1 LVARDGVI
9 MKKLIQNL
17 AIFLGV
23 LGSFSAQAD
32 EVQVAVAANFSAP
45 IKEIAQAF
53 NKATGHQLIIST
65 GASGKFYAQ
74 IKNGAPFQVFLS
86 ADEEKPAQLEKDGL
100 AVQGTRFT
108 YAIGKLVLWSAD
120 PAVVDAK
127 GNVLDRNQFNKI
139 AIANPKTAPY
149 GEAAMETLNALKL
162 KSLIEPK
169 IVMGENISQ
178 TYQFVATGNAAI
190 GFVALSQITKDNQ
203 LKGGSAWIVPEK
215 LYSPINQ
222 DAVLLVNG
230 KDSAAARQLLVFLRG
245 DDALK
250 IIKSYGYGVK

>member
-1 LVARDGVI
+1 MLLG
-9 MKKLIQNL
+9 
-17 AIFLGV
+17 FLGA
-23 LGSFSAQAD
+23 SFIHKALAD

-45 IKEIAQAF
+45 MEEIGKAF
-53 NKATGHQLIIST
+53 NKASGHQLKIST

-86 ADEEKPAQLEKDGL
+86 ADEEKPVQLEKDGL
-100 AVQGTRFT
+100 AVLGTRFT

-120 PAVVDAK
+120 PAMVDAK
-127 GNVLDRNQFNKI
+127 GKVLEENRFNKI

-162 KSLIEPK
+162 KTQIAPK

-178 TYQFVATGNAAI
+178 TFQFVATGNAAI
-190 GFVALSQITKDNQ
+190 GFLALSQITKDN
-203 LKGGSAWIVPEK
+203 KITAGSAWVVPEK
-215 LYSPINQ
+215 RYSPINQ

-230 KDSAAARQLLVFLRG
+230 KDSEAALQFLAFLKSG
-245 DDALK
+245 DTVKL
-250 IIKSYGYGVK
+250 IKSYGYAVK

>member
-1 LVARDGVI
+1 MLLG
-9 MKKLIQNL
+9 
-17 AIFLGV
+17 FLGA
-23 LGSFSAQAD
+23 SFIHKALAN

-45 IKEIAQAF
+45 MEEIGKAF
-53 NKATGHQLIIST
+53 NKASGHQLKIST

-74 IKNGAPFQVFLS
+74 IKHGAPFQVFLS

-127 GNVLDRNQFNKI
+127 GKVLELNQFNKI

-162 KSLIEPK
+162 KRQIEPK

-190 GFVALSQITKDNQ
+190 GFVALSQITKDHMIT
-203 LKGGSAWIVPEK
+203 GGSAWVVPEK
-215 LYSPINQ
+215 FYSPINQ

-230 KDSAAARQLLVFLRG
+230 KDSAAARQLLAFLKG
-245 DDALK
+245 DDALR
-250 IIKSYGYGVK
+250 IIKSYGYGAK

>member
-1 LVARDGVI
+1 

-45 IKEIAQAF
+45 IEEIAKAF
-53 NKATGHQLIIST
+53 NKATGHQLKIST

-120 PAVVDAK
+120 PAVVDVK
-127 GNVLDRNQFNKI
+127 GKVLERNQFNKI

-190 GFVALSQITKDNQ
+190 GFVALSQITKDNK
-203 LKGGSAWIVPEK
+203 LTGGSAWVVPEK

-245 DDALK
+245 DESLK
-250 IIKSYGYGVK
+250 VIKSYGYGVK

>member
-1 LVARDGVI
+1 

-17 AIFLGV
+17 ALFLWV

-45 IKEIAQAF
+45 IEEIAKAF
-53 NKATGHQLIIST
+53 NKATGHQLKIST

-100 AVQGTRFT
+100 AVQGSRFT

-120 PAVVDAK
+120 PAVVDVK
-127 GNVLDRNQFNKI
+127 GKVLERNQFNKI

-169 IVMGENISQ
+169 TVMGENISQ

-190 GFVALSQITKDNQ
+190 GFVALSQITKDNK
-203 LKGGSAWIVPEK
+203 LTGGSAWVVPEK

-245 DDALK
+245 DESLK
-250 IIKSYGYGVK
+250 VIKSYGYGVK

>member
-1 LVARDGVI
+1 
-9 MKKLIQNL
+9 MKKLIQLL
-17 AIFLGV
+17 AISIGLLG
-23 LGSFSAQAD
+23 FDSAKAD

-45 IKEIAQAF
+45 IEEIAIAF
-53 NKATGHQLIIST
+53 NKATGHQLKIST

-100 AVQGTRFT
+100 AVQGSRFT

-120 PAVVDAK
+120 SAVVDVK
-127 GNVLDRNQFNKI
+127 GKVLERNQFNKI

-149 GEAAMETLNALKL
+149 GEAAMETLAALNL

-178 TYQFVATGNAAI
+178 TYQFVATGNASI
-190 GFVALSQITKDNQ
+190 GFVALSQITKDNK
-203 LKGGSAWIVPEK
+203 LTGGSAWVVPEK

-230 KDSAAARQLLVFLRG
+230 KDSAAARQLLTFLKG
-245 DDALK
+245 DEALK
-250 IIKSYGYGVK
+250 VIKSYGYGVK